1 MATTGSPLWPGAST
15 FPGASVFPGQ
25 GVAPIIRARYSTDDA
40 SVSIP
45 TWIELTASQMR
56 NFATSTGRDD
66 ERSEF
71 TAGNATLTLDNRNRT
86 FDPNN
91 NAAIKPLNRLWLYEE
106 FSGEVHSLIKGYV
119 TAWTQQW
126 PQGGLADAT
135 ATADMSDEFLVLSQ
149 AALPVTTPHRDSY
162 ASLAAA
168 DNPDGYWD
176 LNEDPT
182 GRTRLFTDPT
192 ILPAPRIA
200 GVWVQA
206 TPAGDRRGDL
216 RRNIIKPRKR

>member
-1 MATTGSPLWPGAST
+1 M
-15 FPGASVFPGQ
+15 ASVGPAVVTGPTVVTSTTTVTGQ
-25 GVAPIIRARYSTDDA
+25 GNLPIIRTLHSTDDV
-40 SVSIP
+40 SVSVP
-45 TWIELTASQMR
+45 TWTDRTTQVRSYSIRRGRNTELDEFDAGTASIV
-56 NFATSTGRDD
+56 F
-66 ERSEF
+66 
-71 TAGNATLTLDNRNRT
+71 DNRDRSL
-86 FDPNN
+86 DPNN

-149 AALPVTTPHRDSY
+149 AALPVTTPPRDSY
-162 ASLAAA
+162 VSLISS

-182 GRTRLFTDPT
+182 GRTRLATDPVV
-192 ILPAPRIA
+192 LPAPRIA

-216 RRNIIKPRKR
+216 RRNLIKPRKR